1 ADYRDEWNS
10 RPSFEKKFNI
20 IKIVNSQFEK
30 KWLSNVEFFT
40 YVNDEYLERIEQFV
54 SKKGH
59 VIENGYNEPI
69 PCENEVVDLKT
80 LSFTF
85 LGTLY
90 GHQEIYLTSN
100 LLQSFQK
107 HHPKLSLELNFIGIS
122 IQDKQV
128 ERVRKQFSWCQEL
141 MIRER
146 LDSSEIKPIIARTDI
161 FLMFP
166 IQKMKGV
173 IPTKVYD
180 YLPYRKPILFYPN
193 DEGRIAEVLRKT
205 GFNLLNNSKILK
217 EKIDISNYSRE
228 HYSKKLMNLLLTI
241 QNAPNDNKIYS
252 SSFQALKFEK
262 KLIQIREESKT
273 GLKKILII
281 SYFAPPANFVASE
294 RISSWMKDLPKF
306 GIYPVLLTRHWTDE
320 QTSMDTTDVV
330 MRYQQITGPT
340 SQTHKIAIKKTIL
353 EKLGLTKFKY
363 LRKTNSILVYL
374 KLYLIPTLSFN
385 KKFLKTAIKI
395 IKDQNID
402 KVVISGTP
410 FYSFWIGY
418 KLKQWNSNIQWYPDY
433 RDTWN
438 SIPNK
443 EKFVLIKDFF
453 LRKIE
458 IKKEK
463 KWTTNAN
470 MFFTVS
476 EDWKQSISS
485 LIGKKGLVIMN
496 GFDKPLDEIIPVK
509 IPRKEKSLVITY
521 AGTLYPSQD
530 IFRLLD
536 AVSELITSE
545 RMNIKVNLIGTDSIF
560 NMKTKLL
567 ARYEKLNHA
576 FNFSTRI
583 SKSELEIIYQSSD
596 LLWLTSF
603 TNIPGWYPV
612 KLFDYASTG
621 VPILLFPTDNGV
633 MQEFI
638 SRTRTG
644 FSFSDSEK
652 LKKWIKN
659 IYCNPQS
666 TILDINY
673 DELGKFQRITSI
685 EKLAKFLNR
694 ES

>member
-1 ADYRDEWNS
+1 D
-10 RPSFEKKFNI
+10 FI
-20 IKIVNSQFEK
+20 IN
-30 KWLSNVEFFT
+30 FT
-40 YVNDEYLERIEQFV
+40 GSLYDTQPIEQFLHAFKEV
-54 SKKGH
+54 IKTNKERINITIQFPGLNDNPRQTKRVKKAMIGFEKNYTISDRLPRQEVIDLQLKADLMLMLSHENIKGIPSSK
-59 VIENGYNEPI
+59 
-69 PCENEVVDLKT
+69 
-80 LSFTF
+80 
-85 LGTLY
+85 LY
-90 GHQEIYLTSN
+90 EYIGLNKAI
-100 LLQSFQK
+100 LL
-107 HHPKLSLELNFIGIS
+107 
-122 IQDKQV
+122 
-128 ERVRKQFSWCQEL
+128 
-141 MIRER
+141 
-146 LDSSEIKPIIARTDI
+146 
-161 FLMFP
+161 
-166 IQKMKGV
+166 
-173 IPTKVYD
+173 
-180 YLPYRKPILFYPN
+180 YPN
-193 DEGRIAEVLRKT
+193 DKDIIADTLIDTNLGFVVNSKNDIIRTLENLIQRKIQQKKIFINHKNT
-205 GFNLLNNSKILK
+205 YFYSRKYQAKFLGDLLNS
-217 EKIDISNYSRE
+217 
-228 HYSKKLMNLLLTI
+228 
-241 QNAPNDNKIYS
+241 
-252 SSFQALKFEK
+252 LKFEK
-262 KLIQIREESKT
+262 KLLQIGEESKT
-273 GLKKILII
+273 GLNKILII
-281 SYFAPPANFVASE
+281 SYFAPPSNFVASE
-294 RISSWMKDLPKF
+294 RISSWMKDLTKF
-306 GIYPVLLTRHWTDE
+306 GIHPVLLTRHWTDE

-374 KLYLIPTLSFN
+374 KLYLIPTLSYN
-385 KKFLKTAIKI
+385 KKFLKTAQKI

-410 FYSFWIGY
+410 FSSFWIGY

-458 IKKEK
+458 MMKEK

-496 GFDKPLDEIIPVK
+496 GFDKALHEIIPAK

-536 AVSELITSE
+536 AVSELMTSE
-545 RMNIKVNLIGTDSIF
+545 QMNIKVNLIGIDSIF
-560 NMKTKLL
+560 NMKTKIL
-567 ARYEKLNHA
+567 ASYKNINHA

-583 SKSELEIIYQSSD
+583 SKRELEIIYQSSD

-644 FSFSDSEK
+644 FTFSDKEK

-659 IYCNPQS
+659 IYGNPQS

-673 DELGKFQRITSI
+673 DELGKFQRITYV
-685 EKLAKFLNR
+685 EGLAKFLHR